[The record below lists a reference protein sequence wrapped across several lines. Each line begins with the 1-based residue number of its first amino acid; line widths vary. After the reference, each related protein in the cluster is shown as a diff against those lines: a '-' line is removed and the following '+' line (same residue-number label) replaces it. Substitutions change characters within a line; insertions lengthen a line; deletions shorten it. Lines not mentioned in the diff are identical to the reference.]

1 MSMAGHRYLVLFA
14 DDATRC
20 SWVYLTMFLDK
31 LASIFGIFHKMAS
44 TKFDAK
50 FDYCNQKMEDSLP

>member
-1 MSMAGHRYLVLFA
+1 MSMAGHRYQVLFA
-14 DDATRC
+14 DNATRC
-20 SWVYLTMFLDK
+20 SWVFLTMFLDK

-50 FDYCNQKMEDSLP
+50 IRLLQSENGDSLP